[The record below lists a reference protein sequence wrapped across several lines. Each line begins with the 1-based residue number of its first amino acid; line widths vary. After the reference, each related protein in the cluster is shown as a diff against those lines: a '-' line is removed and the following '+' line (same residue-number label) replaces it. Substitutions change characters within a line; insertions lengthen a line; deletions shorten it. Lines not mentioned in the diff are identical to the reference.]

1 MKSLEL
7 KPNKEIL
14 LETLESDTIGRNIE
28 LTRFIRLL
36 HDIEG
41 NFSIAIDNDWG
52 TGKTFF
58 VKQAKMILDAYN
70 EHSYDYEQYNSERI
84 RNIVEKYI
92 EYKKAVENK
101 NISLYLAVYYNAW
114 ENDNQ
119 KSPLLS
125 LIYEIIKV
133 AKIDTN
139 ETDISINKEKIIKD
153 GLSAIVKHFSG
164 IDIKELLDC
173 VKAKDK
179 DIFKEIK
186 EQKSI
191 KEQVDNIL
199 NNLLLEHGERLVIF
213 IDELDRC
220 RPTFAVELLEQIKH
234 YFDNDKI
241 TFVFSTNIKQLQYTI
256 KKYYGEAFEAKRYLD
271 KFFDLIIILNDF
283 NLEKYFNFMKFNED
297 DIDDIYEIICKKI
310 IKMYNLNLRDILK
323 FYQITRI
330 AIENKRYIYNNFKDK
345 NNMTNKFLMY
355 YFLPIIIAL
364 KIKDYNQYENFIA
377 GKNYKCINNLLMDKD
392 IIEYLKVLLCLGKNF
407 KLESSVVRKNL
418 ILIYKA
424 IFVEQY
430 IDKSSIKIGELE
442 FTKETRKIL
451 FEAEGLLS
459 RFARY
464 N

>member
-14 LETLESDTIGRNIE
+14 LETLEKNIIGRNTEIIN
-28 LTRFIRLL
+28 FIRLL
-36 HDIEG
+36 DSIKS

-70 EHSYDYEQYNSERI
+70 EHSYDYELSNLERI
-84 RNIVEKYI
+84 KNVIDI
-92 EYKKAVENK
+92 K
-101 NISLYLAVYYNAW
+101 NIDLHLAVYYNAW

-139 ETDISINKEKIIKD
+139 KTDISINKEKIIKD

-164 IDIKELLDC
+164 IDIKELLKC
-173 VKAKDK
+173 VETEAK

-186 EQKSI
+186 RQKSI

-271 KFFDLIIILNDF
+271 KFFDLTISLNEI
-283 NLEKYFNFMKFNED
+283 NVIEYFNFVNENSRGDMYDYVCKEIVKEYNFTLRDVIKFVQINKICIENLRKTKNEYLYFD
-297 DIDDIYEIICKKI
+297 EIII
-310 IKMYNLNLRDILK
+310 
-323 FYQITRI
+323 
-330 AIENKRYIYNNFKDK
+330 RYVLTYV
-345 NNMTNKFLMY
+345 
-355 YFLPIIIAL
+355 LPIVIGL
-364 KIKDYNQYENFIA
+364 KIKRYDQYEDFIT
-377 GKNYKCINNLLMDKD
+377 GKDSTPLITILSKSEWISYGIDKLSSENEKSSKD
-392 IIEYLKVLLCLGKNF
+392 INIIKE
-407 KLESSVVRKNL
+407 KLEL
-418 ILIYKA
+418 MYKA
-424 IFVEQY
+424 IFIEEY
-430 IDKSSIKIGELE
+430 IDKHSIEIGKLE

>member
-14 LETLESDTIGRNIE
+14 LETLEKNIIGRNIE
-28 LTRFIRLL
+28 IINFIRLL
-36 HDIEG
+36 DSIKS

-70 EHSYDYEQYNSERI
+70 DHSYDYELSNLERI
-84 RNIVEKYI
+84 KNVIDI
-92 EYKKAVENK
+92 K
-101 NISLYLAVYYNAW
+101 NIDLHLAVYYNAW

-139 ETDISINKEKIIKD
+139 KTDISINKEKIIKD

-164 IDIKELLDC
+164 IDIKELLKC
-173 VKAKDK
+173 VETEAK

-186 EQKSI
+186 GQKSI

-271 KFFDLIIILNDF
+271 KFFDLTISLNEI
-283 NLEKYFNFMKFNED
+283 NVIEYFNFVNENSRGDMYDYVCKEIVKEYNFTLRDVIKFVQINKICIENLRKTKNEYLYFD
-297 DIDDIYEIICKKI
+297 EIII
-310 IKMYNLNLRDILK
+310 
-323 FYQITRI
+323 
-330 AIENKRYIYNNFKDK
+330 RYVLTYV
-345 NNMTNKFLMY
+345 
-355 YFLPIIIAL
+355 LPIVIGL
-364 KIKDYNQYENFIA
+364 KIKRYDQYEDFIT
-377 GKNYKCINNLLMDKD
+377 GKDSTPLITILSKSEWISYGIDKLFSENEKSSKD
-392 IIEYLKVLLCLGKNF
+392 INIIKE
-407 KLESSVVRKNL
+407 KLEL
-418 ILIYKA
+418 MYKA
-424 IFVEQY
+424 IFIEEY
-430 IDKSSIKIGELE
+430 IDKHSIEIGKLE

>member
-14 LETLESDTIGRNIE
+14 LETLEKNIIGRNTEIIN
-28 LTRFIRLL
+28 FIRLL
-36 HDIEG
+36 DSIKS

-58 VKQAKMILDAYN
+58 VKQVKMILDAYN
-70 EHSYDYEQYNSERI
+70 EHSYDYELSNLERI
-84 RNIVEKYI
+84 KNVIDI
-92 EYKKAVENK
+92 K
-101 NISLYLAVYYNAW
+101 NIDLHLAVYYNAW

-139 ETDISINKEKIIKD
+139 KTDISINKEKIIKD

-164 IDIKELLDC
+164 IDIKELLKC
-173 VKAKDK
+173 VETEAK

-186 EQKSI
+186 GQKST

-241 TFVFSTNIKQLQYTI
+241 TFVSTNIKQLQYTI

-271 KFFDLIIILNDF
+271 KFFDLTISLNEI
-283 NLEKYFNFMKFNED
+283 NVIEYFNFVNENSRGDMYDYVCKEIVKEYNFTLRDVIKFVQINK
-297 DIDDIYEIICKKI
+297 ICI
-310 IKMYNLNLRDILK
+310 ENLRKTKNEYLYFDEKNI
-323 FYQITRI
+323 
-330 AIENKRYIYNNFKDK
+330 RYVLTYV
-345 NNMTNKFLMY
+345 
-355 YFLPIIIAL
+355 LPIVIGL
-364 KIKDYNQYENFIA
+364 KIKRYDQYEDFIT
-377 GKNYKCINNLLMDKD
+377 GKDSTPLITILSKSEWISYGIDKLFSENEKSSKD
-392 IIEYLKVLLCLGKNF
+392 INIIKE
-407 KLESSVVRKNL
+407 KLEL
-418 ILIYKA
+418 MYKA
-424 IFVEQY
+424 IFIEEY
-430 IDKSSIKIGELE
+430 IDKHSIEIGKLE

>member
-14 LETLESDTIGRNIE
+14 LETLEKNIIGRNTEIIN
-28 LTRFIRLL
+28 FIRLL
-36 HDIEG
+36 DSIKS

-70 EHSYDYEQYNSERI
+70 EHSYDYELSNLERI
-84 RNIVEKYI
+84 KNVIDI
-92 EYKKAVENK
+92 K
-101 NISLYLAVYYNAW
+101 NINLHLAVYYNAW

-139 ETDISINKEKIIKD
+139 KTDIFINKEKIIKD

-164 IDIKELLDC
+164 IDIKELLKC
-173 VKAKDK
+173 VETEAK

-186 EQKSI
+186 GQKSI

-271 KFFDLIIILNDF
+271 KFFDLTISLNEI
-283 NLEKYFNFMKFNED
+283 NVIEYFNFVNENSRGDMYDYVCKEIVKEYNFTLRDVIKFVQINKICIENLRKTKNEYLYFD
-297 DIDDIYEIICKKI
+297 EIII
-310 IKMYNLNLRDILK
+310 
-323 FYQITRI
+323 
-330 AIENKRYIYNNFKDK
+330 RYVLTYV
-345 NNMTNKFLMY
+345 
-355 YFLPIIIAL
+355 LPIVIGL
-364 KIKDYNQYENFIA
+364 KIKRYDQYEDFIT
-377 GKNYKCINNLLMDKD
+377 GKDSTPLITILSKSEWISYGIDKLFSENEKSSKD
-392 IIEYLKVLLCLGKNF
+392 INIIKE
-407 KLESSVVRKNL
+407 KLEL
-418 ILIYKA
+418 MYKA
-424 IFVEQY
+424 IFIEEY
-430 IDKSSIKIGELE
+430 IDKHSIEIGKLE

>member
-14 LETLESDTIGRNIE
+14 LETLEKNIIGRNTEIIN
-28 LTRFIRLL
+28 FIRLL
-36 HDIEG
+36 DSIKS

-58 VKQAKMILDAYN
+58 VKQVKIILDAYN
-70 EHSYDYEQYNSERI
+70 EHSYDYELSNLERI
-84 RNIVEKYI
+84 KNVIDI
-92 EYKKAVENK
+92 K
-101 NISLYLAVYYNAW
+101 NIDLHLAVYYNAW

-139 ETDISINKEKIIKD
+139 KTDISINKEKIIKD

-164 IDIKELLDC
+164 IDIKELLKC
-173 VKAKDK
+173 VETEAK

-186 EQKSI
+186 GQKST

-271 KFFDLIIILNDF
+271 KFFDLTVSLNEV
-283 NLEKYFNFMKFNED
+283 NVIEYFNFVNED
-297 DIDDIYEIICKKI
+297 LRDDMYDYVCKEIVKE
-310 IKMYNLNLRDILK
+310 YNFTLRDIIK
-323 FYQITRI
+323 FTQINKI
-330 AIENKRYIYNNFKDK
+330 CIENLRKNQNKYLYLNKSCNIYILISILSI
-345 NNMTNKFLMY
+345 M
-355 YFLPIIIAL
+355 IGL
-364 KIKDYNQYENFIA
+364 KIKRYDQYEDFIT
-377 GKNYKCINNLLMDKD
+377 GKDSTPLITILSKSEWISYGIDKLSSENEKSSKD
-392 IIEYLKVLLCLGKNF
+392 INIIKE
-407 KLESSVVRKNL
+407 KLEL
-418 ILIYKA
+418 MYKA
-424 IFVEQY
+424 IFIEEY
-430 IDKSSIKIGELE
+430 IDKHSIEIGKLE

>member
-14 LETLESDTIGRNIE
+14 LETLEKNIIGRNTEIIN
-28 LTRFIRLL
+28 FIRLL
-36 HDIEG
+36 DSIKS

-58 VKQAKMILDAYN
+58 VKEVKMILDAYN
-70 EHSYDYEQYNSERI
+70 EHSYDYELSNLERI
-84 RNIVEKYI
+84 KNVIDI
-92 EYKKAVENK
+92 K
-101 NISLYLAVYYNAW
+101 NIDLHLAVYYNAW

-139 ETDISINKEKIIKD
+139 KTDISINKEKIIKD

-164 IDIKELLDC
+164 IDIKELLKC
-173 VKAKDK
+173 VETEAK

-186 EQKSI
+186 GQKST

-271 KFFDLIIILNDF
+271 KFFDLTISLNEI
-283 NLEKYFNFMKFNED
+283 NVIEYFNFVNENSRGDMYDYVCKEIVKEYNFTLRDVIKFVQINK
-297 DIDDIYEIICKKI
+297 ICI
-310 IKMYNLNLRDILK
+310 ENLRKTKNEYLYFDEKNI
-323 FYQITRI
+323 
-330 AIENKRYIYNNFKDK
+330 RYVLTYV
-345 NNMTNKFLMY
+345 
-355 YFLPIIIAL
+355 LPIVIGL
-364 KIKDYNQYENFIA
+364 KIKRYDQYEDFIT
-377 GKNYKCINNLLMDKD
+377 GKDSTLLITILSKSEWISYGIDKLFSENEKSSKD
-392 IIEYLKVLLCLGKNF
+392 INIIKE
-407 KLESSVVRKNL
+407 KLEL
-418 ILIYKA
+418 MYKA
-424 IFVEQY
+424 IFIEEY
-430 IDKSSIKIGELE
+430 IDKHSIEIGKLE

>member
-14 LETLESDTIGRNIE
+14 LETLEKNIIGRNTEIIK
-28 LTRFIRLL
+28 FIRLL
-36 HDIEG
+36 DSIKS

-58 VKQAKMILDAYN
+58 VKQVKMILDAYN
-70 EHSYDYEQYNSERI
+70 EHSYDYELSNLERI
-84 RNIVEKYI
+84 KNVIDI
-92 EYKKAVENK
+92 K
-101 NISLYLAVYYNAW
+101 NIDLHLAVYYNAW

-139 ETDISINKEKIIKD
+139 KTDISINKEKIIKD

-164 IDIKELLDC
+164 IDIKELLKC
-173 VKAKDK
+173 VETEAK

-186 EQKSI
+186 GQKST

-271 KFFDLIIILNDF
+271 KFFDLTVSLNEV
-283 NLEKYFNFMKFNED
+283 NVIEYFSFVNKSPGRDVYD
-297 DIDDIYEIICKKI
+297 DVCKEIVKE
-310 IKMYNLNLRDILK
+310 YNLTLRDVIKFVQINKICIENLRKTKNEYLYFDEK
-323 FYQITRI
+323 
-330 AIENKRYIYNNFKDK
+330 NNRYILTYV
-345 NNMTNKFLMY
+345 
-355 YFLPIIIAL
+355 LPIMIGL
-364 KIKDYNQYENFIA
+364 KIKRYDQYEDFIT
-377 GKNYKCINNLLMDKD
+377 GKDSTPLITILSKSEWISYVMDKLFSEKEKSSKD
-392 IIEYLKVLLCLGKNF
+392 VNIIKE
-407 KLESSVVRKNL
+407 KLESM
-418 ILIYKA
+418 YKA
-424 IFVEQY
+424 IFIEEY
-430 IDKSSIKIGELE
+430 IDKHSIEIGKLK

>member
-14 LETLESDTIGRNIE
+14 LETLEKNIIGRNTEIIN
-28 LTRFIRLL
+28 FIRLL
-36 HDIEG
+36 DSIKS

-70 EHSYDYEQYNSERI
+70 EHSYDYELSNLERI
-84 RNIVEKYI
+84 KNVIDI
-92 EYKKAVENK
+92 K
-101 NISLYLAVYYNAW
+101 NIDLHLAVYYNAW

-139 ETDISINKEKIIKD
+139 KTDISINKEKIIKD

-164 IDIKELLDC
+164 IDIKELLKC
-173 VKAKDK
+173 VETEAK

-186 EQKSI
+186 GQKST

-271 KFFDLIIILNDF
+271 KFFDLTISLNEI
-283 NLEKYFNFMKFNED
+283 NVIEYFNFVNENSRGDMYDYVCKEIVKEYNFTLRDGIKFVQINK
-297 DIDDIYEIICKKI
+297 ICI
-310 IKMYNLNLRDILK
+310 ENLRKTKNEYLYFDEKNI
-323 FYQITRI
+323 
-330 AIENKRYIYNNFKDK
+330 RYVLTYV
-345 NNMTNKFLMY
+345 
-355 YFLPIIIAL
+355 LPIVIGL
-364 KIKDYNQYENFIA
+364 KIKRYDQYEDFIT
-377 GKNYKCINNLLMDKD
+377 GKDSTPLITILSKSEWISYGIDKLFSENEKSSKD
-392 IIEYLKVLLCLGKNF
+392 INIIKE
-407 KLESSVVRKNL
+407 KLEL
-418 ILIYKA
+418 MYKA
-424 IFVEQY
+424 IFIEEY
-430 IDKSSIKIGELE
+430 IDKHSIEIGKLE

>member
-14 LETLESDTIGRNIE
+14 LETLEKNIIGRNTEIIN
-28 LTRFIRLL
+28 FIRLL
-36 HDIEG
+36 DSIKS

-70 EHSYDYEQYNSERI
+70 EHSYDYELSNLERI
-84 RNIVEKYI
+84 KNVIDI
-92 EYKKAVENK
+92 K
-101 NISLYLAVYYNAW
+101 NINLHLAVYYNAW

-139 ETDISINKEKIIKD
+139 KTDIFINKEKIIKD

-164 IDIKELLDC
+164 IDIKELLKC
-173 VKAKDK
+173 VETEAK

-186 EQKSI
+186 GQKSI

-271 KFFDLIIILNDF
+271 KFFDLTVSLNEV
-283 NLEKYFNFMKFNED
+283 NVIEYFSFVNKSPGRDVYD
-297 DIDDIYEIICKKI
+297 DVCKEIVKE
-310 IKMYNLNLRDILK
+310 YNLTLRDVIKFVQINKICIENLRKTKNEYLYFDEK
-323 FYQITRI
+323 
-330 AIENKRYIYNNFKDK
+330 NNRYILTYV
-345 NNMTNKFLMY
+345 
-355 YFLPIIIAL
+355 LPIMIGL
-364 KIKDYNQYENFIA
+364 KIKRYDQYEDFIT
-377 GKNYKCINNLLMDKD
+377 GKDSTPLITILSKSEWISYGIDKLFSENEKSSKD
-392 IIEYLKVLLCLGKNF
+392 INIIKE
-407 KLESSVVRKNL
+407 KLEL
-418 ILIYKA
+418 MYKA
-424 IFVEQY
+424 IFIEEY
-430 IDKSSIKIGELE
+430 IDKHSIEIGKLE

>member
-14 LETLESDTIGRNIE
+14 LETLEKNIIGRNTEIIN
-28 LTRFIRLL
+28 FIRLL
-36 HDIEG
+36 DSIKS

-58 VKQAKMILDAYN
+58 VKEVKMILDAYN
-70 EHSYDYEQYNSERI
+70 EHSYDYELSNLERI
-84 RNIVEKYI
+84 KNVIDI
-92 EYKKAVENK
+92 K
-101 NISLYLAVYYNAW
+101 NIDLHLAVYYNAW

-139 ETDISINKEKIIKD
+139 KTDISINKEKIIKD

-164 IDIKELLDC
+164 IDIKELLKC
-173 VKAKDK
+173 VETEAK

-186 EQKSI
+186 GQKST

-199 NNLLLEHGERLVIF
+199 NNLLLEHDERLVIF

-271 KFFDLIIILNDF
+271 KFFDLTISLNEI
-283 NLEKYFNFMKFNED
+283 NVIEYFNFVNENSRGDMYDYVCKEIVKEYNFTLRDVIKFVQINK
-297 DIDDIYEIICKKI
+297 ICI
-310 IKMYNLNLRDILK
+310 ENLRKTKNEYLYFDEKNI
-323 FYQITRI
+323 
-330 AIENKRYIYNNFKDK
+330 RYVLTYV
-345 NNMTNKFLMY
+345 
-355 YFLPIIIAL
+355 LPIVIGL
-364 KIKDYNQYENFIA
+364 KIKRYDQYEDFIT
-377 GKNYKCINNLLMDKD
+377 GKDSTPLITILSKSEWISYGIDKLFSENEKSSKD
-392 IIEYLKVLLCLGKNF
+392 INIIKE
-407 KLESSVVRKNL
+407 KLEL
-418 ILIYKA
+418 MYKA
-424 IFVEQY
+424 IFIEEY
-430 IDKSSIKIGELE
+430 IDKHSIEIGKLE

>member
-14 LETLESDTIGRNIE
+14 LETLEKNIIGRNTEIIN
-28 LTRFIRLL
+28 FIRLL
-36 HDIEG
+36 DSIKS

-58 VKQAKMILDAYN
+58 VKQVKIILDAYN
-70 EHSYDYEQYNSERI
+70 EHSYDYELSNLERI
-84 RNIVEKYI
+84 KNVIDI
-92 EYKKAVENK
+92 K
-101 NISLYLAVYYNAW
+101 NIDLHLAVYYNAW

-139 ETDISINKEKIIKD
+139 KTDISINKEKIIKD

-164 IDIKELLDC
+164 IDIKELLKC
-173 VKAKDK
+173 VETEAK

-186 EQKSI
+186 GQKST

-271 KFFDLIIILNDF
+271 KFFDLTISLNEI
-283 NLEKYFNFMKFNED
+283 NVIEYFNFVNENSRGDMYDYVCKEIVKEYNFTLRDVIKFVQINKICIENLRKTKNEYLYFD
-297 DIDDIYEIICKKI
+297 EIII
-310 IKMYNLNLRDILK
+310 
-323 FYQITRI
+323 
-330 AIENKRYIYNNFKDK
+330 RYILTYV
-345 NNMTNKFLMY
+345 
-355 YFLPIIIAL
+355 LPIVIGL
-364 KIKDYNQYENFIA
+364 KIKRYDQYEDFIT
-377 GKNYKCINNLLMDKD
+377 GKDSTPLITILSKSEWISYGIDKLFSENEKSSKD
-392 IIEYLKVLLCLGKNF
+392 INIIKE
-407 KLESSVVRKNL
+407 KLEL
-418 ILIYKA
+418 MYKA
-424 IFVEQY
+424 IFIEEY
-430 IDKSSIKIGELE
+430 IDKHSIEIGKLE

>member
-14 LETLESDTIGRNIE
+14 LETLEKNIIGRNTEIIN
-28 LTRFIRLL
+28 FIRLL
-36 HDIEG
+36 DSIKS

-70 EHSYDYEQYNSERI
+70 EHSYDYELSNLERI
-84 RNIVEKYI
+84 KNVIDI
-92 EYKKAVENK
+92 K
-101 NISLYLAVYYNAW
+101 NIDLHLAVYYNAW

-139 ETDISINKEKIIKD
+139 KTDISINKEKIIKD

-164 IDIKELLDC
+164 IDIKELLKC
-173 VKAKDK
+173 VETEAK

-186 EQKSI
+186 GQKSI

-199 NNLLLEHGERLVIF
+199 NNLLLEHGECLVIF

-271 KFFDLIIILNDF
+271 KFFDLTISLNEI
-283 NLEKYFNFMKFNED
+283 NVIEYFNFVNENSRGDMYDYVCKEIVKEYNFTLRDVIKFVQINKICIENLRKTKNEYLYFD
-297 DIDDIYEIICKKI
+297 EIII
-310 IKMYNLNLRDILK
+310 
-323 FYQITRI
+323 
-330 AIENKRYIYNNFKDK
+330 RYVLTYV
-345 NNMTNKFLMY
+345 
-355 YFLPIIIAL
+355 LPIVIGL
-364 KIKDYNQYENFIA
+364 KIKRYDQYEDFIT
-377 GKNYKCINNLLMDKD
+377 GKDSTPLITILSKSEWISYGIDKLFSENEKSSKD
-392 IIEYLKVLLCLGKNF
+392 INIIKE
-407 KLESSVVRKNL
+407 KLEL
-418 ILIYKA
+418 MYKA
-424 IFVEQY
+424 IFIEEY
-430 IDKSSIKIGELE
+430 IDKHSIEIGKLE

>member
-14 LETLESDTIGRNIE
+14 LETLEKNIIGRNTEIIK
-28 LTRFIRLL
+28 FIRLL
-36 HDIEG
+36 DSIKS

-58 VKQAKMILDAYN
+58 VKQVKMILDAYN
-70 EHSYDYEQYNSERI
+70 EHSYDYELSNLERI
-84 RNIVEKYI
+84 KNVIDI
-92 EYKKAVENK
+92 K
-101 NISLYLAVYYNAW
+101 NIDLHLAVYYNAW

-139 ETDISINKEKIIKD
+139 KTDISINKEKIIKD

-164 IDIKELLDC
+164 IDIKELLKC
-173 VKAKDK
+173 VETEAK

-186 EQKSI
+186 GQKST

-271 KFFDLIIILNDF
+271 KFFDLTVSLNEVNVIEYFSFVNKSPGRDVYDDVCKEIVKEYNLTLRDVIKFVQINKICIENLRKTKNEYLYFDEIII
-283 NLEKYFNFMKFNED
+283 
-297 DIDDIYEIICKKI
+297 
-310 IKMYNLNLRDILK
+310 
-323 FYQITRI
+323 
-330 AIENKRYIYNNFKDK
+330 RYVLTYV
-345 NNMTNKFLMY
+345 
-355 YFLPIIIAL
+355 LPIVIGL
-364 KIKDYNQYENFIA
+364 KIKRYDQYEDFIT
-377 GKNYKCINNLLMDKD
+377 GKDSTPLITILSKSEWISYVMDKLFSEKEKSSKD
-392 IIEYLKVLLCLGKNF
+392 VNIIKE
-407 KLESSVVRKNL
+407 KLESM
-418 ILIYKA
+418 YKA
-424 IFVEQY
+424 IFIEEY
-430 IDKSSIKIGELE
+430 IDKHSIEIGKLK

>member
-14 LETLESDTIGRNIE
+14 LETLEKNIIGRNTEIIN
-28 LTRFIRLL
+28 FIRLL
-36 HDIEG
+36 DSIKS
-41 NFSIAIDNDWG
+41 NFSIAIDNDWE
-52 TGKTFF
+52 TGKNFF
-58 VKQAKMILDAYN
+58 VKEVKMILDAYN
-70 EHSYDYEQYNSERI
+70 EHSYDYELSNLERI
-84 RNIVEKYI
+84 KNVIDI
-92 EYKKAVENK
+92 K
-101 NISLYLAVYYNAW
+101 NIDLHLAVYYNAW

-139 ETDISINKEKIIKD
+139 KTDISINKEKIIKD

-164 IDIKELLDC
+164 IDIKELLKC
-173 VKAKDK
+173 VETEAK

-186 EQKSI
+186 GQKST

-271 KFFDLIIILNDF
+271 KFFDLTVSLNEV
-283 NLEKYFNFMKFNED
+283 NVIEYFSFVNKSPGRDVYD
-297 DIDDIYEIICKKI
+297 DVCKEIVKE
-310 IKMYNLNLRDILK
+310 YNLTLRDVIKFVQINKICIENLRKTKNEYLYFDEK
-323 FYQITRI
+323 
-330 AIENKRYIYNNFKDK
+330 NNRYILTYV
-345 NNMTNKFLMY
+345 
-355 YFLPIIIAL
+355 LPIMIGL
-364 KIKDYNQYENFIA
+364 KIKRYDQYEDFIT
-377 GKNYKCINNLLMDKD
+377 GKDSTPLITILSKSEWISYVMDKLFSEKEKSSKD
-392 IIEYLKVLLCLGKNF
+392 VNIIKE
-407 KLESSVVRKNL
+407 KLESM
-418 ILIYKA
+418 YKA
-424 IFVEQY
+424 IFIEEY
-430 IDKSSIKIGELE
+430 IDKHSIEIGKLK

>member
-14 LETLESDTIGRNIE
+14 LETLEKNIIGRNTEIIN
-28 LTRFIRLL
+28 FIRLL
-36 HDIEG
+36 DSIKS

-52 TGKTFF
+52 TGKNFF
-58 VKQAKMILDAYN
+58 VKEVKMILDAYN
-70 EHSYDYEQYNSERI
+70 EHSYDYELSNLERI
-84 RNIVEKYI
+84 KNVIDI
-92 EYKKAVENK
+92 K
-101 NISLYLAVYYNAW
+101 NIDLHLAVYYNAW

-139 ETDISINKEKIIKD
+139 KTDISINKEKIIKD

-164 IDIKELLDC
+164 IDIKELLKC
-173 VKAKDK
+173 VETEAK

-186 EQKSI
+186 GQKST

-271 KFFDLIIILNDF
+271 KFFDLTISLNEI
-283 NLEKYFNFMKFNED
+283 NVIEYFNFVNENSRGDMYDYVCKEIVKEYNFTLRDVIKFVQINKICIENLRKTKNEYLYFD
-297 DIDDIYEIICKKI
+297 EIII
-310 IKMYNLNLRDILK
+310 
-323 FYQITRI
+323 
-330 AIENKRYIYNNFKDK
+330 RYVLTYV
-345 NNMTNKFLMY
+345 
-355 YFLPIIIAL
+355 LPIVIGL
-364 KIKDYNQYENFIA
+364 KIKRYDQYEDFIT
-377 GKNYKCINNLLMDKD
+377 GKDSTPLITILSKSEWISYGIDKLFSENEKSSKD
-392 IIEYLKVLLCLGKNF
+392 INIIKE
-407 KLESSVVRKNL
+407 KLEL
-418 ILIYKA
+418 MYKA
-424 IFVEQY
+424 IFIEEY
-430 IDKSSIKIGELE
+430 IDKHSIEIGKLE

>member
-14 LETLESDTIGRNIE
+14 LETLEKNIIGRNTEIIN
-28 LTRFIRLL
+28 FIRLL
-36 HDIEG
+36 DSIKS

-58 VKQAKMILDAYN
+58 VKQVKMILDAYN
-70 EHSYDYEQYNSERI
+70 EHSYDYELSNLERI
-84 RNIVEKYI
+84 KNVIDI
-92 EYKKAVENK
+92 K
-101 NISLYLAVYYNAW
+101 NIDLHLAVYYNAW

-133 AKIDTN
+133 AKIDIN
-139 ETDISINKEKIIKD
+139 KTDISINKEKIIKD

-164 IDIKELLDC
+164 IDIKELLKC
-173 VKAKDK
+173 VETEAK

-186 EQKSI
+186 GQKSI

-241 TFVFSTNIKQLQYTI
+241 TFVFSTNKKQLQYTI

-271 KFFDLIIILNDF
+271 KFFDLTVSLNEV
-283 NLEKYFNFMKFNED
+283 NVIEYFNFVNED
-297 DIDDIYEIICKKI
+297 LRDDMYDYVCKEIVKE
-310 IKMYNLNLRDILK
+310 YNFTLRDIIK
-323 FYQITRI
+323 FTQINKI
-330 AIENKRYIYNNFKDK
+330 CIENLRKNQNKYLYLNKSCNIYILISILSI
-345 NNMTNKFLMY
+345 M
-355 YFLPIIIAL
+355 IGL
-364 KIKDYNQYENFIA
+364 KIKRYDQYEDFIT
-377 GKNYKCINNLLMDKD
+377 GKDSTPLITILSKSEWIAYGIDKLLSEKEKSSKD
-392 IIEYLKVLLCLGKNF
+392 INTIKE
-407 KLESSVVRKNL
+407 KLESM
-418 ILIYKA
+418 YKA
-424 IFVEQY
+424 IFIEKY
-430 IDKSSIKIGELE
+430 RDKHSIKIGELE

>member
-14 LETLESDTIGRNIE
+14 LETLEKNIIGRNTEIIN
-28 LTRFIRLL
+28 FIRLL
-36 HDIEG
+36 DSIKS

-58 VKQAKMILDAYN
+58 VKQVKIILDAYN
-70 EHSYDYEQYNSERI
+70 EHSYDYELSNLERI
-84 RNIVEKYI
+84 KNVIDI
-92 EYKKAVENK
+92 K
-101 NISLYLAVYYNAW
+101 NIDLHLAVYYNAW

-139 ETDISINKEKIIKD
+139 KTDISINKEKIIKD

-164 IDIKELLDC
+164 IDIKELLKC
-173 VKAKDK
+173 VETEAK

-186 EQKSI
+186 GQKST

-271 KFFDLIIILNDF
+271 KFFDLTVSLNEVNVIEYFNFVNEDLRDDMYDYVCKEIVKEYNFTLRDIIKFTQINKICIENLRKNQNKYLYLNKSCNIYILISILSIMIGLKIKRYDQYEDFITGKDSTPLIIILSKSEWISYGIDK
-283 NLEKYFNFMKFNED
+283 LLSEKEKSS
-297 DIDDIYEIICKKI
+297 
-310 IKMYNLNLRDILK
+310 
-323 FYQITRI
+323 
-330 AIENKRYIYNNFKDK
+330 
-345 NNMTNKFLMY
+345 
-355 YFLPIIIAL
+355 
-364 KIKDYNQYENFIA
+364 
-377 GKNYKCINNLLMDKD
+377 KD
-392 IIEYLKVLLCLGKNF
+392 INTIKE
-407 KLESSVVRKNL
+407 KLESM
-418 ILIYKA
+418 YKA
-424 IFVEQY
+424 IFIEKY
-430 IDKSSIKIGELE
+430 RDKHSIKIGELE

-451 FEAEGLLS
+451 FEAVGLLS

>member
-14 LETLESDTIGRNIE
+14 LETLEKNIIGRNTEIIN
-28 LTRFIRLL
+28 FIRLL
-36 HDIEG
+36 DSIKS

-70 EHSYDYEQYNSERI
+70 DHSYDYELSNLERI
-84 RNIVEKYI
+84 KNVIDI
-92 EYKKAVENK
+92 K
-101 NISLYLAVYYNAW
+101 NIDLHLAVYYNAW

-139 ETDISINKEKIIKD
+139 KTDISINKEKIIKD

-164 IDIKELLDC
+164 IDIKELLKC
-173 VKAKDK
+173 VETEAK

-186 EQKSI
+186 GQKSI

-271 KFFDLIIILNDF
+271 KFFDLTISLNEI
-283 NLEKYFNFMKFNED
+283 NVIEYFNFVNEISRGDMYDYVCKEIAKEYNFTLRDVIKFIQINKICIENLRKTKNEYLYFD
-297 DIDDIYEIICKKI
+297 EKI
-310 IKMYNLNLRDILK
+310 I
-323 FYQITRI
+323 
-330 AIENKRYIYNNFKDK
+330 RYVLTYV
-345 NNMTNKFLMY
+345 
-355 YFLPIIIAL
+355 LPIMIGL
-364 KIKDYNQYENFIA
+364 KIKRYDQYEDFIT
-377 GKNYKCINNLLMDKD
+377 GKDSTPLITILSKSEWISYGIDKLFSENEKSSKD
-392 IIEYLKVLLCLGKNF
+392 INIIKE
-407 KLESSVVRKNL
+407 KLEL
-418 ILIYKA
+418 MYKA
-424 IFVEQY
+424 IFIEEY
-430 IDKSSIKIGELE
+430 IDKHSIEIGKLK

>member
-14 LETLESDTIGRNIE
+14 LETLEKNIIGRNTEIIN
-28 LTRFIRLL
+28 FIRLL
-36 HDIEG
+36 DSIKS

-58 VKQAKMILDAYN
+58 VKEVKMILDAYN
-70 EHSYDYEQYNSERI
+70 EHSYDYELSNLERI
-84 RNIVEKYI
+84 KNVIDI
-92 EYKKAVENK
+92 K
-101 NISLYLAVYYNAW
+101 NIDLHLAVYYNAW

-139 ETDISINKEKIIKD
+139 KTDISINKEKIIKD

-164 IDIKELLDC
+164 IDIKELLKC
-173 VKAKDK
+173 VETEAK

-186 EQKSI
+186 GQKSI

-271 KFFDLIIILNDF
+271 KFFDLTISLNEI
-283 NLEKYFNFMKFNED
+283 NVIEYFNFVNENSRGDMYDYVCKEIVKEYNFTLRDVIKFVQINK
-297 DIDDIYEIICKKI
+297 ICI
-310 IKMYNLNLRDILK
+310 ENLRKTKNEYLYFDEKNI
-323 FYQITRI
+323 
-330 AIENKRYIYNNFKDK
+330 RYVLTYV
-345 NNMTNKFLMY
+345 
-355 YFLPIIIAL
+355 LPIVIGL
-364 KIKDYNQYENFIA
+364 KIKRYDQYEDFIT
-377 GKNYKCINNLLMDKD
+377 GKDSTPLITILSKSEWISYGIDKLSSENEKSSKD
-392 IIEYLKVLLCLGKNF
+392 INIIKE
-407 KLESSVVRKNL
+407 KLEL
-418 ILIYKA
+418 MYKA
-424 IFVEQY
+424 IFIEEY
-430 IDKSSIKIGELE
+430 IDKHSIEIGKLE

>member
-14 LETLESDTIGRNIE
+14 LETLEKNIIGRNTEIIN
-28 LTRFIRLL
+28 FIRLL
-36 HDIEG
+36 DSIKS

-70 EHSYDYEQYNSERI
+70 EHSYDYELSNLERI
-84 RNIVEKYI
+84 KNVIDI
-92 EYKKAVENK
+92 K
-101 NISLYLAVYYNAW
+101 NIDLHLAVYYNAW

-139 ETDISINKEKIIKD
+139 KTDISINKEKIIKD

-164 IDIKELLDC
+164 IDIKELLKC
-173 VKAKDK
+173 VETEAK

-186 EQKSI
+186 GQKST

-271 KFFDLIIILNDF
+271 KFFDLTVSLNEVNVIEYFSFVNENSRGDMYDYVCKEIAKEYNF
-283 NLEKYFNFMKFNED
+283 TLRDVIKFIQINKICIENLRKTKNEYLYFDE
-297 DIDDIYEIICKKI
+297 KI
-310 IKMYNLNLRDILK
+310 I
-323 FYQITRI
+323 
-330 AIENKRYIYNNFKDK
+330 RYVLTYV
-345 NNMTNKFLMY
+345 
-355 YFLPIIIAL
+355 LPIMIGL
-364 KIKDYNQYENFIA
+364 KIKRYDQYEDFIT
-377 GKNYKCINNLLMDKD
+377 GKDSTPLITILSKSEWISYGIDKLFSENEKSSKD
-392 IIEYLKVLLCLGKNF
+392 INIIKE
-407 KLESSVVRKNL
+407 KLEL
-418 ILIYKA
+418 MYKA
-424 IFVEQY
+424 IFIEEY
-430 IDKSSIKIGELE
+430 IDKHSIEIGKLK

>member
-14 LETLESDTIGRNIE
+14 LETLEKNIIGRNTEIIN
-28 LTRFIRLL
+28 FIRLL
-36 HDIEG
+36 DSIKS

-70 EHSYDYEQYNSERI
+70 DHSYDYELSNLERI
-84 RNIVEKYI
+84 KNVIDI
-92 EYKKAVENK
+92 K
-101 NISLYLAVYYNAW
+101 NIDLHLAVYYNAW

-139 ETDISINKEKIIKD
+139 KTDISINKEKIIKD

-164 IDIKELLDC
+164 IDIKELLKC
-173 VKAKDK
+173 VETEAK

-186 EQKSI
+186 GQKST

-271 KFFDLIIILNDF
+271 KFFDLTISLNEVNVIEYFNFVNEDLRDDMYDYVCKEIVKEYNFTLRDIIKFTQINKICIENLRKNQNKYLYLNKSCNIYILISILSIMIGLKIKRYDQYEDFITGKDSTPLIIILSKSGWIAYGIDK
-283 NLEKYFNFMKFNED
+283 LLSEKEKSS
-297 DIDDIYEIICKKI
+297 
-310 IKMYNLNLRDILK
+310 
-323 FYQITRI
+323 
-330 AIENKRYIYNNFKDK
+330 
-345 NNMTNKFLMY
+345 
-355 YFLPIIIAL
+355 
-364 KIKDYNQYENFIA
+364 
-377 GKNYKCINNLLMDKD
+377 KD
-392 IIEYLKVLLCLGKNF
+392 INTIKE
-407 KLESSVVRKNL
+407 KLESM
-418 ILIYKA
+418 YKA
-424 IFVEQY
+424 IFIEKY
-430 IDKSSIKIGELE
+430 RDKHSIKIGELE

>member
-14 LETLESDTIGRNIE
+14 LETLEKNIIGRNTEIIN
-28 LTRFIRLL
+28 FIRLL
-36 HDIEG
+36 DSIKS
-41 NFSIAIDNDWG
+41 NFSIAIDNDCG
-52 TGKTFF
+52 TFKSFF
-58 VKQAKMILDAYN
+58 VKQVKMILDAYN
-70 EHSYDYEQYNSERI
+70 EHSYDYELSNLERI
-84 RNIVEKYI
+84 KNVIDI
-92 EYKKAVENK
+92 K
-101 NISLYLAVYYNAW
+101 NIDLHLAVYYNAW

-139 ETDISINKEKIIKD
+139 KTDISINKEKIIKD

-164 IDIKELLDC
+164 IDIKELLKC
-173 VKAKDK
+173 VETEAK

-186 EQKSI
+186 GQKST

-271 KFFDLIIILNDF
+271 KFFDLTISLNEI
-283 NLEKYFNFMKFNED
+283 NVIEYFNFVNENSRGDMYDYVCKEIVKEYNFTLRDVIKFVQINKICIENLRKTKNEYLYFD
-297 DIDDIYEIICKKI
+297 EIII
-310 IKMYNLNLRDILK
+310 
-323 FYQITRI
+323 
-330 AIENKRYIYNNFKDK
+330 RYVLTYV
-345 NNMTNKFLMY
+345 
-355 YFLPIIIAL
+355 LPIVIGL
-364 KIKDYNQYENFIA
+364 KIKRYDQYEDFIT
-377 GKNYKCINNLLMDKD
+377 GKDSTPLITILSKSEWISYGIDKLSSENEKSSKD
-392 IIEYLKVLLCLGKNF
+392 INIIKE
-407 KLESSVVRKNL
+407 KLEL
-418 ILIYKA
+418 MYKA
-424 IFVEQY
+424 IFIEEY
-430 IDKSSIKIGELE
+430 IDKHSIEIGKLE

>member
-14 LETLESDTIGRNIE
+14 LETLEKNIIGRNTEIIN
-28 LTRFIRLL
+28 FIRLL
-36 HDIEG
+36 DSIKS

-58 VKQAKMILDAYN
+58 VKEVKMILDAYN
-70 EHSYDYEQYNSERI
+70 EHSYDYELSNLERI
-84 RNIVEKYI
+84 KNVIDI
-92 EYKKAVENK
+92 K
-101 NISLYLAVYYNAW
+101 NIDLHLAVYYNAW

-139 ETDISINKEKIIKD
+139 KTDISINKEKIIKD

-164 IDIKELLDC
+164 IDIKELLKC
-173 VKAKDK
+173 VETEAK

-186 EQKSI
+186 GQKST

-213 IDELDRC
+213 IDELARC

-271 KFFDLIIILNDF
+271 KFFDLTISLNEI
-283 NLEKYFNFMKFNED
+283 NVIEYFNFVNENSRGDMYDYVCKEIVKEYNFTLRDVIKFVQINK
-297 DIDDIYEIICKKI
+297 ICI
-310 IKMYNLNLRDILK
+310 ENLRKTKNEYLYFDEKNI
-323 FYQITRI
+323 
-330 AIENKRYIYNNFKDK
+330 RYVLTYV
-345 NNMTNKFLMY
+345 
-355 YFLPIIIAL
+355 LPIVIGL
-364 KIKDYNQYENFIA
+364 KIKRYDQYEDFIT
-377 GKNYKCINNLLMDKD
+377 GKDSTPLITILSKSEWISYGIDKLFSENEKSSKD
-392 IIEYLKVLLCLGKNF
+392 INIIKE
-407 KLESSVVRKNL
+407 KLEL
-418 ILIYKA
+418 MYKA
-424 IFVEQY
+424 IFIEEY
-430 IDKSSIKIGELE
+430 IDKHSIEIGKLE

>member
-1 MKSLEL
+1 MKSLDERL
-7 KPNKEIL
+7 NKEIL
-14 LETLESDTIGRNIE
+14 LETLEKNIIGRNTEIIN
-28 LTRFIRLL
+28 FIRLL
-36 HDIEG
+36 DSIKS

-58 VKQAKMILDAYN
+58 VKEVKMILDAYN
-70 EHSYDYEQYNSERI
+70 EHSYDYELSNLERI
-84 RNIVEKYI
+84 KNVIDI
-92 EYKKAVENK
+92 K
-101 NISLYLAVYYNAW
+101 NIDLHLVVYYNAW

-139 ETDISINKEKIIKD
+139 KTDISINKEKIIKD

-164 IDIKELLDC
+164 IDIKELLKC
-173 VKAKDK
+173 VETEAK

-186 EQKSI
+186 GQKST

-271 KFFDLIIILNDF
+271 KFFDLTISLNEI
-283 NLEKYFNFMKFNED
+283 NVIEYFNFVNENSRGDMYDYVCKEIVKEYNFTLRDVIKFVQINK
-297 DIDDIYEIICKKI
+297 ICI
-310 IKMYNLNLRDILK
+310 ENLRKTKNEYLYFDEKNI
-323 FYQITRI
+323 
-330 AIENKRYIYNNFKDK
+330 RYVLTYV
-345 NNMTNKFLMY
+345 
-355 YFLPIIIAL
+355 LPIVIGL
-364 KIKDYNQYENFIA
+364 KIKRYDQYEDFIT
-377 GKNYKCINNLLMDKD
+377 GKDSTPLITILSKSEWISYGIDKLFSENEKSSKD
-392 IIEYLKVLLCLGKNF
+392 INIIKE
-407 KLESSVVRKNL
+407 KLEL
-418 ILIYKA
+418 MYKA
-424 IFVEQY
+424 IFIEEY
-430 IDKSSIKIGELE
+430 IDKHSIEIGKLE

>member
-14 LETLESDTIGRNIE
+14 LETLEKNIIGRNTEIIN
-28 LTRFIRLL
+28 FIRLL
-36 HDIEG
+36 DSIKS

-70 EHSYDYEQYNSERI
+70 EHSYDYELSNLERI
-84 RNIVEKYI
+84 KNVIDI
-92 EYKKAVENK
+92 K
-101 NISLYLAVYYNAW
+101 NIDLHLAVYYNAW

-139 ETDISINKEKIIKD
+139 KTDISINKEKIIKD

-164 IDIKELLDC
+164 IDIKELLKC
-173 VKAKDK
+173 VETEAK

-186 EQKSI
+186 GQKST

-271 KFFDLIIILNDF
+271 KFFDLTISLNEI
-283 NLEKYFNFMKFNED
+283 NVIEYFNFVNENSRGDMYDYVCKEIVKEYNFTLRDVIKFVQINKICIENLRKTKNEYLYFD
-297 DIDDIYEIICKKI
+297 EIII
-310 IKMYNLNLRDILK
+310 
-323 FYQITRI
+323 
-330 AIENKRYIYNNFKDK
+330 RYVLTYV
-345 NNMTNKFLMY
+345 
-355 YFLPIIIAL
+355 LPIVIGL
-364 KIKDYNQYENFIA
+364 KIKRYDQYEDFIT
-377 GKNYKCINNLLMDKD
+377 GKDSTPLITILSKSEWISYGIDKLSSENEKSSKD
-392 IIEYLKVLLCLGKNF
+392 INIIKE
-407 KLESSVVRKNL
+407 KLEL
-418 ILIYKA
+418 MYKA
-424 IFVEQY
+424 IFIEEY
-430 IDKSSIKIGELE
+430 IDKHSIEIGKLE

>member
-14 LETLESDTIGRNIE
+14 LETLEKNIIGRNTEIIN
-28 LTRFIRLL
+28 FIRLL
-36 HDIEG
+36 DSIKS

-70 EHSYDYEQYNSERI
+70 DHSYDYELSNLERI
-84 RNIVEKYI
+84 KNVIDI
-92 EYKKAVENK
+92 K
-101 NISLYLAVYYNAW
+101 NIDLHLAVYYNAW

-139 ETDISINKEKIIKD
+139 KTDISINKEKIIKD

-164 IDIKELLDC
+164 IDIKELLKC
-173 VKAKDK
+173 VETEAK

-186 EQKSI
+186 GQKST

-271 KFFDLIIILNDF
+271 KFFDLTVSLNEV
-283 NLEKYFNFMKFNED
+283 NVIEYFNFVNENSRGDMYDYVCKEIVKEYNFTLRDVIKFVQINKICIENLRKTKNEYLYFD
-297 DIDDIYEIICKKI
+297 EIII
-310 IKMYNLNLRDILK
+310 
-323 FYQITRI
+323 
-330 AIENKRYIYNNFKDK
+330 RYILTYV
-345 NNMTNKFLMY
+345 
-355 YFLPIIIAL
+355 LPIVIGL
-364 KIKDYNQYENFIA
+364 KIKRYDQYEDFIT
-377 GKNYKCINNLLMDKD
+377 GKDSTPLITILSKSEWISYGIDKLFSENEKSSKD
-392 IIEYLKVLLCLGKNF
+392 INIIKE
-407 KLESSVVRKNL
+407 KLEL
-418 ILIYKA
+418 MYKA
-424 IFVEQY
+424 IFIEEY
-430 IDKSSIKIGELE
+430 IDKHSIEIGKLE

>member
-14 LETLESDTIGRNIE
+14 LETLEKNIIGRNTEIIN
-28 LTRFIRLL
+28 FIRLL
-36 HDIEG
+36 DSIKS

-70 EHSYDYEQYNSERI
+70 EHSYDYELSNLERI
-84 RNIVEKYI
+84 KNVIDI
-92 EYKKAVENK
+92 K
-101 NISLYLAVYYNAW
+101 NINLHLAVYYNAW

-139 ETDISINKEKIIKD
+139 KTDIFINKEKIIKD

-164 IDIKELLDC
+164 IDIKGLLKC
-173 VKAKDK
+173 VETEAK

-186 EQKSI
+186 GQKSI

-271 KFFDLIIILNDF
+271 KFFDLTISLNEI
-283 NLEKYFNFMKFNED
+283 NVIEYFNFVNENSRGDMYDYVCKEIVKEYNFTLRDVIKFVQINKICIENLRKTKNEYLYFD
-297 DIDDIYEIICKKI
+297 EIII
-310 IKMYNLNLRDILK
+310 
-323 FYQITRI
+323 
-330 AIENKRYIYNNFKDK
+330 RYVLTYV
-345 NNMTNKFLMY
+345 
-355 YFLPIIIAL
+355 LPIVIGL
-364 KIKDYNQYENFIA
+364 KIKRYDQYEDFIT
-377 GKNYKCINNLLMDKD
+377 GKDSTPLITILSKSEWISYGIDKLFSENEKSSKD
-392 IIEYLKVLLCLGKNF
+392 INVIKE
-407 KLESSVVRKNL
+407 KLEL
-418 ILIYKA
+418 MYKA
-424 IFVEQY
+424 IFIEEY
-430 IDKSSIKIGELE
+430 IDKHSIEIGKLE

>member
-14 LETLESDTIGRNIE
+14 LETLEKNIIGRNTEIIN
-28 LTRFIRLL
+28 FIRLL
-36 HDIEG
+36 DSIKS

-70 EHSYDYEQYNSERI
+70 DHSYDYELSNLERI
-84 RNIVEKYI
+84 KNVIDI
-92 EYKKAVENK
+92 K
-101 NISLYLAVYYNAW
+101 NIDLHLAVYYNAW

-139 ETDISINKEKIIKD
+139 KTDISINKEKIIKD

-164 IDIKELLDC
+164 IDIKELLKC
-173 VKAKDK
+173 VETEAK

-186 EQKSI
+186 GQKSI

-271 KFFDLIIILNDF
+271 KFFDLTISLNEI
-283 NLEKYFNFMKFNED
+283 NVIEYFNFVNENSRGDMYDYVCKEIVKEYNFTLRDVIKFVQINKICIENLRKTKNEYLYFD
-297 DIDDIYEIICKKI
+297 EIII
-310 IKMYNLNLRDILK
+310 
-323 FYQITRI
+323 
-330 AIENKRYIYNNFKDK
+330 RYVLTYV
-345 NNMTNKFLMY
+345 
-355 YFLPIIIAL
+355 LPIVIGL
-364 KIKDYNQYENFIA
+364 KIKRYDQYEDFIT
-377 GKNYKCINNLLMDKD
+377 GKDSTPLITILSKSEWISYVMDKLFSEKEKSSKD
-392 IIEYLKVLLCLGKNF
+392 VNIIKE
-407 KLESSVVRKNL
+407 KLESM
-418 ILIYKA
+418 YKA
-424 IFVEQY
+424 IFIEEY
-430 IDKSSIKIGELE
+430 IDKHSIEIGKLK

>member
-14 LETLESDTIGRNIE
+14 LETLEKNIIGRNTEIIN
-28 LTRFIRLL
+28 FIRLL
-36 HDIEG
+36 DSIKS

-70 EHSYDYEQYNSERI
+70 EHSYDYELSNLERI
-84 RNIVEKYI
+84 KNVIDI
-92 EYKKAVENK
+92 K
-101 NISLYLAVYYNAW
+101 NINLHLAVYYNAW

-139 ETDISINKEKIIKD
+139 KTDIFINKEKIIKD

-164 IDIKELLDC
+164 IDIKGLLKC
-173 VKAKDK
+173 VETEAK

-186 EQKSI
+186 GQKSI

-271 KFFDLIIILNDF
+271 KFFDLTISLNEI
-283 NLEKYFNFMKFNED
+283 NVIEYFNFVNENSRGDMYDYVCKEIVKEYNFTLRDVIKFVQINKICIENLRKTKNEYLYFD
-297 DIDDIYEIICKKI
+297 EIII
-310 IKMYNLNLRDILK
+310 
-323 FYQITRI
+323 
-330 AIENKRYIYNNFKDK
+330 RYVLTYV
-345 NNMTNKFLMY
+345 
-355 YFLPIIIAL
+355 LPIVIGL
-364 KIKDYNQYENFIA
+364 KIKRYDQYEDFIT
-377 GKNYKCINNLLMDKD
+377 GKDSTPLITILSKSEWISYGIDKLFSENEKSSKD
-392 IIEYLKVLLCLGKNF
+392 INIIKE
-407 KLESSVVRKNL
+407 KLEL
-418 ILIYKA
+418 MYKA
-424 IFVEQY
+424 IFIEEY
-430 IDKSSIKIGELE
+430 IDKHSIEIGKLE

>member
-14 LETLESDTIGRNIE
+14 LETLEKNIIGRNTEIIN
-28 LTRFIRLL
+28 FIRLL
-36 HDIEG
+36 DSIKS

-70 EHSYDYEQYNSERI
+70 DHSYDYELSNLERI
-84 RNIVEKYI
+84 KNVIDI
-92 EYKKAVENK
+92 K
-101 NISLYLAVYYNAW
+101 NIDLHLAVYYNAW

-139 ETDISINKEKIIKD
+139 KTDISINKEKIIKD

-164 IDIKELLDC
+164 IDIKELLKC
-173 VKAKDK
+173 VETEAK

-186 EQKSI
+186 GQKSI

-271 KFFDLIIILNDF
+271 KFFDLTISLNEI
-283 NLEKYFNFMKFNED
+283 NVIEYFNFVNENSRGDMYDYVCKEIVKEYNFTLKDVIKFVQINKICIENLRKTKNEYLYFD
-297 DIDDIYEIICKKI
+297 EIII
-310 IKMYNLNLRDILK
+310 
-323 FYQITRI
+323 
-330 AIENKRYIYNNFKDK
+330 RYVLTYV
-345 NNMTNKFLMY
+345 
-355 YFLPIIIAL
+355 LPIMIGL
-364 KIKDYNQYENFIA
+364 KIKRYDQYEDFIT
-377 GKNYKCINNLLMDKD
+377 GKDSTPLITILSKSEWISYGIDKLFSENEKSSKD
-392 IIEYLKVLLCLGKNF
+392 INIIKE
-407 KLESSVVRKNL
+407 KLEL
-418 ILIYKA
+418 MYKA
-424 IFVEQY
+424 IFIEEY
-430 IDKSSIKIGELE
+430 IDKHSIEIGKLE

>member
-14 LETLESDTIGRNIE
+14 LETLEKNIIGRNTEIIN
-28 LTRFIRLL
+28 FIRLL
-36 HDIEG
+36 DSIKS

-70 EHSYDYEQYNSERI
+70 EHSYDYELSNLERI
-84 RNIVEKYI
+84 KNVIDI
-92 EYKKAVENK
+92 K
-101 NISLYLAVYYNAW
+101 NIDLHLAVYYNAW

-139 ETDISINKEKIIKD
+139 KTDISINKEKIIKD

-164 IDIKELLDC
+164 IDIKELLKC
-173 VKAKDK
+173 VETEAK

-186 EQKSI
+186 GQKSI

-271 KFFDLIIILNDF
+271 KFFDLTISLNEI
-283 NLEKYFNFMKFNED
+283 NVIEYFNFVNENSRGDMYDYVCKEIVKEYNFTLRDVIKFVQINKICIENLRKTKNEYLYFD
-297 DIDDIYEIICKKI
+297 EIII
-310 IKMYNLNLRDILK
+310 
-323 FYQITRI
+323 
-330 AIENKRYIYNNFKDK
+330 RYVLTYV
-345 NNMTNKFLMY
+345 
-355 YFLPIIIAL
+355 LPIVIGL
-364 KIKDYNQYENFIA
+364 KIKRYDQYEDFIT
-377 GKNYKCINNLLMDKD
+377 GKDSTPLITILSKSEWISYGIDKLSSENEKSSKD
-392 IIEYLKVLLCLGKNF
+392 INIIKE
-407 KLESSVVRKNL
+407 KLEL
-418 ILIYKA
+418 MYKA
-424 IFVEQY
+424 IFIEEY
-430 IDKSSIKIGELE
+430 IDKHSIEIGKLE

>member
-14 LETLESDTIGRNIE
+14 LETLEKNIIGRNTEIIN
-28 LTRFIRLL
+28 FIRLL
-36 HDIEG
+36 DSIKS

-58 VKQAKMILDAYN
+58 VKEVKMILDAYN
-70 EHSYDYEQYNSERI
+70 EHSYDYELSNLERI
-84 RNIVEKYI
+84 KNVIDI
-92 EYKKAVENK
+92 K
-101 NISLYLAVYYNAW
+101 NIDLHLAVYYNAW

-139 ETDISINKEKIIKD
+139 KTDISINKEKIIKD

-164 IDIKELLDC
+164 IDIKELLKC
-173 VKAKDK
+173 VETEAK

-186 EQKSI
+186 GQKST

-271 KFFDLIIILNDF
+271 KFFDLTISLNEINVIEDF
-283 NLEKYFNFMKFNED
+283 NFVNENSRGDMYDYVCKEIVKEYNFTLRDVIKFVQINK
-297 DIDDIYEIICKKI
+297 ICI
-310 IKMYNLNLRDILK
+310 ENLRKTKNEYLYFDEKNI
-323 FYQITRI
+323 
-330 AIENKRYIYNNFKDK
+330 RYVLTYV
-345 NNMTNKFLMY
+345 
-355 YFLPIIIAL
+355 LPIVIGL
-364 KIKDYNQYENFIA
+364 KIKRYDQYEDFIT
-377 GKNYKCINNLLMDKD
+377 GKDSTPLITILSKSEWISYGIDKLFSENEKSSKD
-392 IIEYLKVLLCLGKNF
+392 INIIKE
-407 KLESSVVRKNL
+407 KLEL
-418 ILIYKA
+418 MYKA
-424 IFVEQY
+424 IFIEEY
-430 IDKSSIKIGELE
+430 IDKHSIEIGKLE

>member
-14 LETLESDTIGRNIE
+14 LETLEKNIIGRNTEIIN
-28 LTRFIRLL
+28 FIRLL
-36 HDIEG
+36 DSIKS

-70 EHSYDYEQYNSERI
+70 EHSYDYELSNLERI
-84 RNIVEKYI
+84 KNVIDI
-92 EYKKAVENK
+92 K
-101 NISLYLAVYYNAW
+101 NIDLHLAVYYNAW

-139 ETDISINKEKIIKD
+139 KTDISINKEKIIKD

-164 IDIKELLDC
+164 IDIKELLKC
-173 VKAKDK
+173 VETEAK

-186 EQKSI
+186 GQKSI

-271 KFFDLIIILNDF
+271 KFFDLTISLNEI
-283 NLEKYFNFMKFNED
+283 NVIEYFNFVNENSRGDMYDYVCKEIVKEYNFTLRDVIKFVQINKICIENLRKTKNEYLYFD
-297 DIDDIYEIICKKI
+297 EIII
-310 IKMYNLNLRDILK
+310 
-323 FYQITRI
+323 
-330 AIENKRYIYNNFKDK
+330 RYVLTYV
-345 NNMTNKFLMY
+345 
-355 YFLPIIIAL
+355 LPIVIGL
-364 KIKDYNQYENFIA
+364 KIKRYDQYEDFIT
-377 GKNYKCINNLLMDKD
+377 GKDSTPLITILSKSEWISYGIDKLFSENEKSSKD
-392 IIEYLKVLLCLGKNF
+392 INIIKE
-407 KLESSVVRKNL
+407 KLEL
-418 ILIYKA
+418 MYKA
-424 IFVEQY
+424 IFIEEY
-430 IDKSSIKIGELE
+430 IDKHSIEIGKLE

>member
-7 KPNKEIL
+7 KPK
-14 LETLESDTIGRNIE
+14 LETLEKNIIGRNTEIIN
-28 LTRFIRLL
+28 FIRLL
-36 HDIEG
+36 DSIKS

-58 VKQAKMILDAYN
+58 VKEVKMILDAYN
-70 EHSYDYEQYNSERI
+70 EHSYDYELSNLERI
-84 RNIVEKYI
+84 KNVIDI
-92 EYKKAVENK
+92 K
-101 NISLYLAVYYNAW
+101 NIDLHLAVYYNAW

-139 ETDISINKEKIIKD
+139 KTDISINKEKIIKD

-164 IDIKELLDC
+164 IDIKELLKC
-173 VKAKDK
+173 VETEAK

-186 EQKSI
+186 GQKST

-271 KFFDLIIILNDF
+271 KFFDLTISLNEI
-283 NLEKYFNFMKFNED
+283 NVIEYFNFVNENSRGDMYDYVCKEIVKEYNFTLRDVIKFVQINK
-297 DIDDIYEIICKKI
+297 ICI
-310 IKMYNLNLRDILK
+310 ENLRKTKNEYLYFDEKNI
-323 FYQITRI
+323 
-330 AIENKRYIYNNFKDK
+330 RYVLTYV
-345 NNMTNKFLMY
+345 
-355 YFLPIIIAL
+355 LPIVIGL
-364 KIKDYNQYENFIA
+364 KIKRYDQYEDFIT
-377 GKNYKCINNLLMDKD
+377 GKDSTPLITILSKSEWISYGIDKLFSENEKSSKD
-392 IIEYLKVLLCLGKNF
+392 INIIKE
-407 KLESSVVRKNL
+407 KLEL
-418 ILIYKA
+418 MYKA
-424 IFVEQY
+424 IFIEEY
-430 IDKSSIKIGELE
+430 IDKHSIEIGKLE

>member
-14 LETLESDTIGRNIE
+14 LETLEKNIIGRNTEIIN
-28 LTRFIRLL
+28 FIRLL
-36 HDIEG
+36 DSIKS

-58 VKQAKMILDAYN
+58 VKQVKMILDAYN
-70 EHSYDYEQYNSERI
+70 EHSYDYELSNLERI
-84 RNIVEKYI
+84 KNVIDI
-92 EYKKAVENK
+92 K
-101 NISLYLAVYYNAW
+101 NIDLHLAVYYNAW

-139 ETDISINKEKIIKD
+139 KTDISINKEKIIKD

-164 IDIKELLDC
+164 IDIKELLKC
-173 VKAKDK
+173 VETEAK

-186 EQKSI
+186 GQKST
-191 KEQVDNIL
+191 KDQVDNIL

-271 KFFDLIIILNDF
+271 KFFDLTVSLNEV
-283 NLEKYFNFMKFNED
+283 NVIEYFSFVNKSPGRDVYD
-297 DIDDIYEIICKKI
+297 DVCKEIVKE
-310 IKMYNLNLRDILK
+310 YNLTLRDVIKFVQINKICIENLRKTKNEYLYFDEK
-323 FYQITRI
+323 
-330 AIENKRYIYNNFKDK
+330 NNRYILTYV
-345 NNMTNKFLMY
+345 
-355 YFLPIIIAL
+355 LPIMIGL
-364 KIKDYNQYENFIA
+364 KIKRYDQYEDFIT
-377 GKNYKCINNLLMDKD
+377 GKDSTPLITILSKSEWISYVMDKLFSEKEKSSKD
-392 IIEYLKVLLCLGKNF
+392 VNIIKE
-407 KLESSVVRKNL
+407 KLESM
-418 ILIYKA
+418 YKA
-424 IFVEQY
+424 IFIEEY
-430 IDKSSIKIGELE
+430 IDKHSIEIGKLE

>member
-14 LETLESDTIGRNIE
+14 LETLEKNIIGRNTEIIN
-28 LTRFIRLL
+28 FIRLL
-36 HDIEG
+36 DSIKS

-58 VKQAKMILDAYN
+58 VKQVKIILDAYN
-70 EHSYDYEQYNSERI
+70 EHSYDYELSNLERI
-84 RNIVEKYI
+84 KNVIDI
-92 EYKKAVENK
+92 K
-101 NISLYLAVYYNAW
+101 NIDLHLAVYYNAW

-139 ETDISINKEKIIKD
+139 KTDISINKEKIIKD

-164 IDIKELLDC
+164 IDIKELLKC
-173 VKAKDK
+173 VETEAK

-186 EQKSI
+186 GQKST

-271 KFFDLIIILNDF
+271 KFFDLTVSLNEVNVIEYFNFVNEDLRDDMYDYVCKEIVKEYNFTLRDIIKFTQINKICIENLRKNQNKYLYLNKSCNIYILISILSIMIGLKIKRYDQYEDFITGKDSTPLIIILSKSGWIAYGIDK
-283 NLEKYFNFMKFNED
+283 LLSEKEKSS
-297 DIDDIYEIICKKI
+297 
-310 IKMYNLNLRDILK
+310 
-323 FYQITRI
+323 
-330 AIENKRYIYNNFKDK
+330 
-345 NNMTNKFLMY
+345 
-355 YFLPIIIAL
+355 
-364 KIKDYNQYENFIA
+364 
-377 GKNYKCINNLLMDKD
+377 KD
-392 IIEYLKVLLCLGKNF
+392 INTIKE
-407 KLESSVVRKNL
+407 KLESM
-418 ILIYKA
+418 YKA
-424 IFVEQY
+424 IFIEKY
-430 IDKSSIKIGELE
+430 RDKHSIKIGELE

>member
-14 LETLESDTIGRNIE
+14 LETLEKNIIGRNTEIIN
-28 LTRFIRLL
+28 FIRLL
-36 HDIEG
+36 DSIKS

-58 VKQAKMILDAYN
+58 VKQVKMILDAYN
-70 EHSYDYEQYNSERI
+70 EHSYDYELSNLERI
-84 RNIVEKYI
+84 KNVIDI
-92 EYKKAVENK
+92 K
-101 NISLYLAVYYNAW
+101 NIDLHLAVYYNAW

-139 ETDISINKEKIIKD
+139 KTDISINKEKIIKD

-164 IDIKELLDC
+164 IDIKELLKC
-173 VKAKDK
+173 VETEAK

-186 EQKSI
+186 GQKST

-271 KFFDLIIILNDF
+271 KFFDLTISLNEI
-283 NLEKYFNFMKFNED
+283 NVIEYFNFVNENSRGDMYDYVCKEIVKEYNFTLRDVIKFVQINKICIENLRKTKNEYLYFD
-297 DIDDIYEIICKKI
+297 EIII
-310 IKMYNLNLRDILK
+310 
-323 FYQITRI
+323 
-330 AIENKRYIYNNFKDK
+330 RYVLTYV
-345 NNMTNKFLMY
+345 
-355 YFLPIIIAL
+355 LPIVIGL
-364 KIKDYNQYENFIA
+364 KIKRYDQYEDFIT
-377 GKNYKCINNLLMDKD
+377 GKDSTPLITILSKSEWISYGIDKLFSENEKSSKD
-392 IIEYLKVLLCLGKNF
+392 INIIKE
-407 KLESSVVRKNL
+407 KLEL
-418 ILIYKA
+418 MYKA
-424 IFVEQY
+424 IFIEEY
-430 IDKSSIKIGELE
+430 IDKHSIEIGKLE